1 MQDFSMYFGLGWEHI
16 ISRDALDRI
25 LFIVALALIY
35 RLTDWKKVLVLV
47 TAFTIGHFLTL
58 FLSVKDIIRADPRWV
73 EFLIPLTIIITA
85 VVNMFQKNF
94 ERKGLRVNYFLA
106 LFFGLIH
113 GLGYANAIRF
123 VLADDQSLGWSL
135 FAFNIGLEIGQIF
148 VVLTV
153 LLISEAILRNS
164 RFGRRKWVIIISSL
178 ILYFSLNMLI
188 DRIPKF

>member
-16 ISRDALDRI
+16 ISRDALDHI

>member
-1 MQDFSMYFGLGWEHI
+1 
-16 ISRDALDRI
+16 
-25 LFIVALALIY
+25 
-35 RLTDWKKVLVLV
+35 
-47 TAFTIGHFLTL
+47 
-58 FLSVKDIIRADPRWV
+58 
-73 EFLIPLTIIITA
+73 
-85 VVNMFQKNF
+85 
-94 ERKGLRVNYFLA
+94 
-106 LFFGLIH
+106 
-113 GLGYANAIRF
+113 LGYANAIRF